1 VRAHDIY
8 DEMLEERLPSH
19 GEPVPELQARG
30 ILMNG
35 STANGEKR
43 WLLQIFSQTWMGPV
57 F

>member
-1 VRAHDIY
+1 
-8 DEMLEERLPSH
+8 MLEERLPSH